1 MGNFL
6 EVPGDLAGSGLER
19 DDAIRIKIRAL
30 SCLSIEVG
38 CGIADTPVDEIEVGI
53 VGAGHP
59 RGASSEFPAVP
70 QPGLVPLF
78 ARPGDSVKA
87 PPELTRLPLIGNDVT
102 AVGGIPT
109 GGAHN
114 NHVFHDN

>member
-6 EVPGDLAGSGLER
+6 EVPGDLSGGGLQG

-38 CGIADTPVDEIEVGI
+38 CGIADTPVDEIELGI
-53 VGAGHP
+53 VRAGHP
-59 RGASSEFPAVP
+59 GGASSEFPAIP
-70 QPGLVPLF
+70 QPGLVSLL

-87 PPELTRLPLIGNDVT
+87 PPKFTRLSLIGNDV
-102 AVGGIPT
+102 AAMGGIPA
-109 GGAHN
+109 G
-114 NHVFHDN
+114 